1 MLGDVLG
8 IMQGG
13 KSGGT
18 LATVKID
25 MPSIWSDIERSL
37 HNSQTASERSFRDD
51 VVAGRVSSPFN
62 SIRLF
67 NGEKEDDVRVTL
79 YRDSASWCPYCQK
92 VWTMLEQKEVSYK
105 VVKVNMRCY
114 GSKPPEFLRLQPNG
128 NIPVAVIDGTV
139 YKQSNDIMFALEEL
153 FPDKVAMGLREK
165 EAERGTQ
172 LLRLER
178 ELFRAWMYYLTGS
191 RDPERYKA
199 EFLAVFKK
207 VNDELGVPESNTGFM
222 LGDRVSI
229 VDMMFAPF
237 LERMIAS
244 MAYFKALNNL
254 RSDEFKN
261 VQRWFEAM
269 ESLPSY
275 RLTKSD
281 FYTHVWDLPPQLGG
295 CVFEDEGE
303 LTKAIDGDVG
313 WRLPLSADNGGAEKD
328 WSWINEDK
336 ARREAVERLSYN
348 HGAVAEFAARGAGK
362 AGFPPVSAPLADP
375 NANFDE
381 SAVNSVDAAL
391 GLACYKLLG
400 KGDEKTAELEEAIA
414 EVLAGGGVESFN
426 ASLAYLRDRV
436 GVPRDMSLPAARWT
450 RAVLNEIMITL

>member
-1 MLGDVLG
+1 
-8 IMQGG
+8 
-13 KSGGT
+13 
-18 LATVKID
+18 
-25 MPSIWSDIERSL
+25 
-37 HNSQTASERSFRDD
+37 
-51 VVAGRVSSPFN
+51 
-62 SIRLF
+62 
-67 NGEKEDDVRVTL
+67 
-79 YRDSASWCPYCQK
+79 
-92 VWTMLEQKEVSYK
+92 
-105 VVKVNMRCY
+105 
-114 GSKPPEFLRLQPNG
+114 
-128 NIPVAVIDGTV
+128 
-139 YKQSNDIMFALEEL
+139 
-153 FPDKVAMGLREK
+153 
-165 EAERGTQ
+165 
-172 LLRLER
+172 
-178 ELFRAWMYYLTGS
+178 MYYLTGS

-244 MAYFKALNNL
+244 MAYFKGLNNL

-328 WSWINEDK
+328 WSWISEDK

-375 NANFDE
+375 NAHFDE

-426 ASLAYLRDRV
+426 ARDRKSV
-436 GVPRDMSLPAARWT
+436 V
-450 RAVLNEIMITL
+450 